1 MQSSKAWDRTHA
13 RAPEGAVR
21 SLQLDHLPPK
31 LGVYRFE
38 VFDLAIRDSCH
49 ATCKGPPVGPRSR
62 SMQSTS
68 LRADPFFGAP
78 LKSAALSTGS
88 IELRRGRRCR
98 CDRLAAMTYNNF
110 VESSSHDRVAVAILR
125 LRKSFS

>member
-1 MQSSKAWDRTHA
+1 MQI
-13 RAPEGAVR
+13 VR
-21 SLQLDHLPPK
+21 SPWK
-31 LGVYRFE
+31 RGE
-38 VFDLAIRDSCH
+38 I
-49 ATCKGPPVGPRSR
+49 TPPVGPLSR
-62 SMQSTS
+62 SLQSAP

-78 LKSAALSTGS
+78 LKSAALSTRS

-98 CDRLAAMTYNNF
+98 CDRLAAMTYNNL